1 MEENENKEFY
11 PIIHREDRELVQ
23 SYILTFA
30 RYNFD
35 VYEKRIMYYIIYDKK
50 IQDYI
55 RNYIH
60 ELKNHIGG
68 KKKNS
73 LFQLKKLP

>member
-1 MEENENKEFY
+1 MEEKETNEFC

-55 RNYIH
+55 RHYIH
-60 ELKNHIGG
+60 DLKN
-68 KKKNS
+68 KQPYK
-73 LFQLKKLP
+73 P